1 MKEHLVSVVIPTYNR
16 KEKLIRAIK
25 SVNDQSYK
33 NIEIIIID
41 DTSDFNVESFLNNN
55 LVTTENNIKVF
66 RNTSNL
72 GPSLSRNMGVKK
84 STGEFIA
91 FLDSD
96 DFFLPDK
103 IAKQIKAINDQNADF
118 CYCGWRWIDEK
129 TNNILQNRK
138 VSSNGLI
145 NGKSR
150 YYFNIIQDLLVHKK
164 CFDTIEFLDVRTF
177 ENYDFNLKL
186 FSKYKP
192 AYVEDVLVNC
202 YHHFSDRASDIYVGN
217 QNILIDL
224 LDDHQSF
231 LKKDKK
237 FIAEIRLKIAILLYK
252 DGKINKSMIYFS
264 KNIFTSQSLRSIY
277 HLVKLS
283 VLPSQNTE

>member
-1 MKEHLVSVVIPTYNR
+1 MMEDLVSVVIPTYNR

-25 SVNDQSYK
+25 SVSNQTYK

-41 DTSDFNVESFLNNN
+41 DNSDFNVELYLDNN
-55 LVTTENNIKVF
+55 LGTIENNIKVI
-66 RNTSNL
+66 RNLSNL
-72 GPSLSRNMGVKK
+72 GPSLSRNVGAKH
-84 STGEFIA
+84 SSGEFIA

-96 DFFLPDK
+96 DLFLPEK
-103 IAKQIKAINDQNADF
+103 IAKQLMALKAQNADF
-118 CYCGWRWIDEK
+118 CYCGWRWIDEES
-129 TNNILQNRK
+129 NNIIQNRN
-138 VSSNGLI
+138 VSKNGLI

-150 YYFNIIQDLLVHKK
+150 YYFNIIQDLLVHKR
-164 CFDTIEFLDVRTF
+164 CFDAIEFLDVRTF

-217 QNILIDL
+217 QNILIGL

-231 LKKDKK
+231 LKKDNK
-237 FIAEIRLKIAILLYK
+237 FIAEIRLKIAILLHK
-252 DGKINKSMIYFS
+252 DGKITKSMIYFG

-283 VLPSQNTE
+283 VLPSQNKK